1 MPVPNQPQKP
11 FSNASFSNPI
21 SAQPAQPNA
30 LARALGAARMLYGA
44 APAFIVA
51 AVIAQIILPPHLKP
65 AYLIGDFG
73 GSTER
78 AEIEA
83 KQAAAVEF
91 AMLQAAAAANAQA
104 NAQMETEV
112 SRKEQEIIAES
123 LAAQSTG
130 AVIADF
136 SCFLGSLIPRDTY
149 GDLQT
154 AGQVMRGGCGFGDKL
169 RNNIVQTQAEAA
181 RQGSAILQ
189 RDHAEFLPWSREEYE
204 RPKDDVLAEGGVFFD
219 LDQSTGTLKMSISP
233 EAENRLTKA
242 AAKMGMDLDTYLN
255 QICQHYVDQVLA
267 EERAAKV

>member
-1 MPVPNQPQKP
+1 
-11 FSNASFSNPI
+11 
-21 SAQPAQPNA
+21 
-30 LARALGAARMLYGA
+30 MLYGA

-169 RNNIVQTQAEAA
+169 RNNIVQAQAEAA

-189 RDHAEFLPWSREEYE
+189 RPTPASSNPAVAAQPARQAKP
-204 RPKDDVLAEGGVFFD
+204 RGGPNFMPLVPA
-219 LDQSTGTLKMSISP
+219 SP
-233 EAENRLTKA
+233 DYGLVAP
-242 AAKMGMDLDTYLN
+242 
-255 QICQHYVDQVLA
+255 
-267 EERAAKV
+267 